1 MTLPIHH
8 MFAGAPVLGASFS
21 HACEVDGWVFIT
33 GQLPIDPGIEA
44 SPIPDG
50 IEAQTRKTF
59 DNLLVVLSGLHLTLS
74 DVVSVRAF
82 LTHFYE
88 DYERFNA
95 LYAAYFADNKFP
107 ARTCIGVTGLARHA
121 RVEIDMVARRPG

>member
-1 MTLPIHH
+1 MSHPLHH
-8 MFAGAPVLGASFS
+8 LFTSAPATAAPFS
-21 HACEVDGWVFIT
+21 LACEADGWVFIT
-33 GQLPIDPGIEA
+33 GQLPIDTGNEA

-59 DNLLVVLSGLHLTLS
+59 DNLLVILSGLNLTLS

-95 LYAAYFADNKFP
+95 LYSAYFADNKFP
-107 ARTCIGVTGLARHA
+107 ARTCIGVTGLVRHA
-121 RVEIDMVARRPG
+121 RIEIDMIARRPD